1 MRNRLCA
8 AFLLLL
14 CLLLFVCAPGLLIAG
29 GAFARGRELP
39 SPLSQGLPVVAAP
52 DLARAWRTSPRHP
65 WFVTGLPPA
74 PGLSDW
80 PSWGAST
87 VRVLAS
93 PTGVFGAYGDCELDA
108 AQDDDEQQATG
119 VSFRS
124 EHCRRDARCRPV
136 HFTTTMSILAATQ
149 AFLRPSSIGGAS
161 HVYLRGVASDE
172 IRGLAE
178 ERVGLPLSNLALYLS
193 AAGSVT
199 NLHWDSASGVL
210 AQSRGE
216 KDVALFAASSMPQE
230 AGRSSPC
237 FRRSYLSG
245 SAAPQG
251 SAFLLRLTPGWG
263 LFVPALWAHHVS
275 SRSPETLGTVWRF
288 PK

>member
-1 MRNRLCA
+1 
-8 AFLLLL
+8 
-14 CLLLFVCAPGLLIAG
+14 
-29 GAFARGRELP
+29 
-39 SPLSQGLPVVAAP
+39 
-52 DLARAWRTSPRHP
+52 
-65 WFVTGLPPA
+65 
-74 PGLSDW
+74 
-80 PSWGAST
+80 
-87 VRVLAS
+87 
-93 PTGVFGAYGDCELDA
+93 
-108 AQDDDEQQATG
+108 
-119 VSFRS
+119 
-124 EHCRRDARCRPV
+124 
-136 HFTTTMSILAATQ
+136 MSILAATQ
-149 AFLRPSSIGGAS
+149 AFLRPSAIGGAS

-216 KDVALFAASSMPQE
+216 KDVALFAARSMPQE

-263 LFVPALWAHHVS
+263 LFVPARSLCPGLCPLTPSSVS
-275 SRSPETLGTVWRF
+275 RALPPQLCVQRGLCTVSRRMFGHETAA
-288 PK
+288 K